1 MRKKLLSLL
10 TVLCLVLGMLPATAL
25 AAEYA
30 DLAKELGYSEEEVAM
45 YIDEDTELSED
56 VEGLIIVVAPVKVT
70 VKGAKLATGLVVVPD
85 AEGATVTLGEN
96 ADVNAVIVMAKAE
109 VTVEETAVA
118 ASVTVTAPEASV
130 TVAGTVETVTLA
142 EEAENAVVT
151 VAETAKVETVEVAA
165 PAAAVEVVGE
175 VKTVAVQETAAAAT
189 VTVAETATVSALEVA
204 APDVKA
210 DVAGTVESVTVAET
224 ATGAELAVAETATVT
239 EVTDATGELTVSGDG
254 AANVTVTDSST
265 PAEDEKG
272 NEDKTDDAGE
282 TVVPNLPIIDNHK
295 ADPGFTVAPL
305 VDQGGDTPLV
315 DEGSYSASV
324 TNGSADNE
332 FRVVISAKNLE
343 KHQGTTGNMPE
354 GYWVGLAIPKQEN
367 YSYYLIRC
375 GAGST
380 EKSPLTPDYVSW
392 EDGGKFYDTFYF
404 NVENFEGNT
413 DNQYQIGV
421 VAGENAATSTL
432 EPEFII
438 DLAFDVTL
446 ADEESSGS
454 GNGGTGSGTTTTP
467 GGSGTTTTPEG
478 SGTTTTPEGSGT
490 TTTPEGSGTTTTPE
504 GSGTTTTPGGSG
516 TTTTPEG
523 SGTTTTPG
531 GSGTTTTPDN
541 TTPDAN
547 S

>member
-254 AANVTVTDSST
+254 ADKVTVNDTTASEEEEEDEEDEENINIDVPFVPPVVETKKVKICWANQGVGDQSQELSGNHSLNGVTMNETNKTTTVDAVVQEDGSARGDVKLNAGALQSHDANGVEGTSGYLIGFGVELPEKEGGYPSVNNTLPEGDENSPYRYYIIEKT
-265 PAEDEKG
+265 PEADWRVQKANYRTQEEVNTFFNTLYFNIDTTWDETLPAAEDAVTQDVHKEYI
-272 NEDKTDDAGE
+272 
-282 TVVPNLPIIDNHK
+282 VVV
-295 ADPGFTVAPL
+295 T
-305 VDQGGDTPLV
+305 
-315 DEGSYSASV
+315 EGSTDHNTTDITTAE
-324 TNGSADNE
+324 TEGAHTEDIE
-332 FRVVISAKNLE
+332 
-343 KHQGTTGNMPE
+343 GTDKDLTLAE
-354 GYWVGLAIPKQEN
+354 GEDIV
-367 YSYYLIRC
+367 
-375 GAGST
+375 
-380 EKSPLTPDYVSW
+380 YV
-392 EDGGKFYDTFYF
+392 
-404 NVENFEGNT
+404 
-413 DNQYQIGV
+413 
-421 VAGENAATSTL
+421 
-432 EPEFII
+432 
-438 DLAFDVTL
+438 FDVTIDATL
-446 ADEESSGS
+446 VK
-454 GNGGTGSGTTTTP
+454 
-467 GGSGTTTTPEG
+467 
-478 SGTTTTPEGSGT
+478 
-490 TTTPEGSGTTTTPE
+490 
-504 GSGTTTTPGGSG
+504 
-516 TTTTPEG
+516 
-523 SGTTTTPG
+523 
-531 GSGTTTTPDN
+531 PDN
-541 TTPDAN
+541 EEP
-547 S
+547 

>member
-165 PAAAVEVVGE
+165 PAAALEVVGE

-265 PAEDEKG
+265 PTEDEKG

-295 ADPGFTVAPL
+295 ADPGFAVAPL
-305 VDQGGDTPLV
+305 VDHSGDTETEITPTTYTPV
-315 DEGSYSASV
+315 VS
-324 TNGSADNE
+324 NGAADNE
-332 FRVVISAKNLE
+332 FRVVIKAEGLE
-343 KHQGTTGNMPE
+343 KHTAANNQE
-354 GYWVGLAIPKQEN
+354 HAWVGLAIPKQDN
-367 YSYYLIRC
+367 YSYYLIR
-375 GAGST
+375 
-380 EKSPLTPDYVSW
+380 LTGENANQKTTLDADATWTNPNN
-392 EDGGKFYDTFYF
+392 GITYDTFYF
-404 NVENFEGNT
+404 NT
-413 DNQYQIGV
+413 DNFVGDTSDKFQIGV

-432 EPEFII
+432 EPEFVIN
-438 DLAFDVTL
+438 LAFDVTL

-454 GNGGTGSGTTTTP
+454 GGGSTEGGNTGGGTTEGGNTGGGTTE
-467 GGSGTTTTPEG
+467 GGNTGGGTTEG
-478 SGTTTTPEGSGT
+478 GNTSGGTTEGGNTSGGT
-490 TTTPEGSGTTTTPE
+490 TEGGNTSGGNTE
-504 GSGTTTTPGGSG
+504 GGNTSGGNTSGETGGE
-516 TTTTPEG
+516 TENP
-523 SGTTTTPG
+523 
-531 GSGTTTTPDN
+531 
-541 TTPDAN
+541 
-547 S
+547 